1 MIQIPEDRISSETW
15 PTLTVMVNVFN
26 EHQQEMITNGSV
38 DCIAFEIFNELTR
51 MKATPM
57 LAGHCDLM
65 EAAQC
70 FVAVML
76 KKQLQ
81 GSNCFDRYL
90 DSDYAESLR
99 NLTTFSAD
107 DIMSGTVTHRG
118 GLPDI
123 SVGIRGYCPDCDK
136 TRFNRDNAS
145 RLLSR

>member
-1 MIQIPEDRISSETW
+1 MIQIPEDRISCEVW
-15 PTLTVMVNVFN
+15 PTLTVMVTVFN
-26 EHQQEMITNGSV
+26 EHQQEMISNGSV
-38 DCIAFEIFNELTR
+38 DRIAFEIFNELTR
-51 MKATPM
+51 MNATPM

-81 GSNCFDRYL
+81 GSTSFDRYL

-107 DIMSGTVTHRG
+107 EIMSGTVTHRG

-123 SVGIRGYCPDCDK
+123 SVGRRG
-136 TRFNRDNAS
+136 
-145 RLLSR
+145 